1 MTRSAPDAAGSTAG
15 SAVDPSPS
23 PVSRPSPPGLDVAK
37 LDTWL
42 RLARPDLVDEPL
54 RATLLTGGRSNLT
67 YRVDGATIPLVLRR
81 PPLGHV
87 QATAHDM
94 AREHR
99 VLSAL
104 APTRVPVPTTLDL
117 VDDTDG
123 SAGTGTPFFL
133 MEHVDGEALAR
144 PEQNAAYAPAQ
155 LRAVSL
161 RLAELLADL
170 HAVDPGGVG
179 LADLGRADGYLD
191 RQLRRWGQ
199 QYDGSRSRDLPALD
213 ALQERLRDK
222 VPTTART
229 SLVHGDYRLDNAL
242 VARENGSAHVT
253 AILDWEMATLG
264 DSAVDL
270 GMLGLYW
277 DLRRVAPDSTGAV
290 SAVDPAAGY
299 PGFDELVDAYAAR
312 QGSDVPALDW
322 YRAFAAYKLA
332 VILEGVHF
340 RYRAG
345 RTVGD
350 GFEAIGDLV
359 DPLAREGLARLGR
372 AA

>member
-1 MTRSAPDAAGSTAG
+1 MTQSVPDAPAA
-15 SAVDPSPS
+15 SP
-23 PVSRPSPPGLDVAK
+23 PGTGAPADPPGLDVAR
-37 LDTWL
+37 LDAWL
-42 RLARPDLVDEPL
+42 RRTHPDLATDEPL
-54 RATLLTGGRSNLT
+54 SAHLFAGGRSNLT
-67 YRVDGATIPLVLRR
+67 YRVDGARIPLVLRR

-87 QATAHDM
+87 QETAHDM

-99 VLSAL
+99 VLHAL
-104 APTRVPVPTTLDL
+104 GGTRVPVPATVDL

-133 MEHVDGEALAR
+133 MERVEGEPIR
-144 PEQNAAYAPAQ
+144 GTEQNAAYSPAE

-161 RLAELLADL
+161 ELAELLADL
-170 HAVDPGGVG
+170 HAVDPAAVG
-179 LADLGRADGYLD
+179 LADLGRPDGYLH
-191 RQLRRWGQ
+191 RQLSRWAR

-213 ALQERLRDK
+213 RLQERLHEH
-222 VPTTART
+222 VPETVRT
-229 SLVHGDYRLDNAL
+229 GLVHGDYRLDNAL
-242 VARENGSAHVT
+242 VARDGGTSGPGAHVA

-264 DSAVDL
+264 DVTVDL

-277 DLRRVAPDSTGAV
+277 GIRSLTPPGGTSV

-299 PGFDELVDAYAAR
+299 PEFAELADAYAAR
-312 QGSDVPALDW
+312 LGTPVPELSW

-340 RYRAG
+340 RFRAG
-345 RTVGD
+345 ETVGD
-350 GFEAIGDLV
+350 GFDTIGGFVL
-359 DPLAREGLARLGR
+359 PLAGEGLDRLDG